1 MQQVTSHVHLHM
13 LLHHLLGCLWRQHA
27 YKPIKELLLLP
38 LLLPLPALLLLLLL
52 LLLLRQAT
60 PRSLRTRCACSS
72 TTSSTETAGGPSH
85 RMIAH

>member
-38 LLLPLPALLLLLLL
+38 LLLPLPALLLLLL
-52 LLLLRQAT
+52 RQAT